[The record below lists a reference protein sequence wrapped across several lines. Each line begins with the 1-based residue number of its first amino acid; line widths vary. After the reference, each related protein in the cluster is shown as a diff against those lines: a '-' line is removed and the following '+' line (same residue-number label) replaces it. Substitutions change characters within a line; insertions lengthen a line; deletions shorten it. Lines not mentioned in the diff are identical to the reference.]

1 MAIINEKAFYYVETY
16 DDRNSTPPQPR
27 IKYDSWPGVAV
38 RNWDDRDYW
47 YVEFVNGDAFYHYPI
62 DVLAGPEIFSKIKSG
77 EIMLCISHVHEAYHY
92 VINDIYTDVV
102 IKLGIDPRNILFLT
116 NSADIKNEIDIVSQK
131 YNLPKIR
138 SEFIS
143 LFEVV
148 AKKEIRINLQ
158 KFAQKTLDKPAYE
171 KKFISLNGLWRPHRL
186 ELMCFLESLNLIDKG
201 YVSFNACPTREIPSM
216 DEMFDDLVMW
226 NKQSEESLKLLYDN
240 EAKIKK
246 LSRILLDTESDM
258 NWQGAVFTSAD
269 KKYYENTYFSIVTE
283 TLCRPEHS
291 AQGHTLG
298 RAISEKTFK
307 PILHHHPFMIL
318 GVKGALSLL
327 KELGYRTFSPYI
339 DESYD
344 NEDDTS
350 KRAYMIA
357 QEAKR
362 LVSLEGSELNDF
374 LAASREIVVYNFM
387 QLISKDVFAYQIT

>member
-1 MAIINEKAFYYVETY
+1 
-16 DDRNSTPPQPR
+16 
-27 IKYDSWPGVAV
+27 
-38 RNWDDRDYW
+38 
-47 YVEFVNGDAFYHYPI
+47 
-62 DVLAGPEIFSKIKSG
+62 
-77 EIMLCISHVHEAYHY
+77 
-92 VINDIYTDVV
+92 
-102 IKLGIDPRNILFLT
+102 
-116 NSADIKNEIDIVSQK
+116 
-131 YNLPKIR
+131 
-138 SEFIS
+138 
-143 LFEVV
+143 
-148 AKKEIRINLQ
+148 
-158 KFAQKTLDKPAYE
+158 
-171 KKFISLNGLWRPHRL
+171 
-186 ELMCFLESLNLIDKG
+186 MCFLESLNLIDKG